1 MEESDKQKI
10 QSDDLK
16 KCGEI
21 TTLLSVGKKE
31 FFLNCGLCDYT
42 FIKLENFI
50 SHMCEDHIVYFTGPK
65 IEESQLS
72 LDFQE
77 EMDDGDIHTQSPY
90 SVEESDDS
98 NSNLRDFE
106 RVEIELDDSKMSES
120 LDVKEVFV
128 DRFMSEESEES
139 LTDNNVPNNRDAE
152 LSEIVDNSDDDVE
165 FTTCLKALGLGKM
178 FDKNMILAI
187 FANYEKRPVL
197 WDADLQLPRYNRKKE
212 KEIKSIAEE
221 VGIPT
226 EWDTIRKLIGKLSTR
241 LRTEMVRKK
250 IYNSKGK
257 TYSPAWYSDLNTFLK
272 PRRQNVRAEPKPKP
286 KKFTA
291 PESILNEEQCVIL
304 AGIYKACPSLWDETD
319 ITYRFSNRRREAL
332 KNMYDEFIKKTGLS
346 LTQSDLD
353 LEISR
358 LRKICSFEKRQ
369 KLMCKRQN
377 LVYKP
382 RCQYYEHLAYLEVD
396 VTPYECA
403 ICGKLLAG
411 PSQYKV
417 HLASHDGSLPF
428 KCHVCGHGFKLTTN
442 LTVHLRRHVQD
453 YMYSCKI
460 CNKTCATTTDLKAH
474 MRYHTGEK
482 PYVCEICGKKFRSL
496 SEFRVHMQR
505 HEKRPRHKC
514 EICSK
519 TFYRKSL
526 VTEHMSVH
534 IKIRDKICNICN
546 KGFTSSK
553 HLRQH
558 KQIHADE
565 KRYEC
570 KICGKRF
577 AQYAGLSGHV
587 KSHGTTLIEISSKS
601 VGLVKENN

>member
-42 FIKLENFI
+42 FLQLENFI

-65 IEESQLS
+65 IEESHLS
-72 LDFQE
+72 LDFHE
-77 EMDDGDIHTQSPY
+77 EMDDGDIHTQGAY

-139 LTDNNVPNNRDAE
+139 LTDNNVPNNIDAE

-187 FANYEKRPVL
+187 FANYEKRPAL
-197 WDADLQLPRYNRKKE
+197 WDADLQLPRYNRRKE

-250 IYNSKGK
+250 IYISKGK

-272 PRRQNVRAEPKPKP
+272 PRRQTVRTTTNHGTIPKT
-286 KKFTA
+286 KKFLP
-291 PESILNEEQCVIL
+291 PESLLNDAQCMIL
-304 AGIYKACPSLWDETD
+304 ANVYKEYPCLWDETD

-332 KNMYDEFIKKTGLS
+332 KSVYEEFNKKTGLR
-346 LTQSDLD
+346 LTQYDVGC
-353 LEISR
+353 EIAR
-358 LRKICSFEKRQ
+358 LRKICSYEKKQ
-369 KLMCKRQN
+369 KIISQRQN
-377 LVYKP
+377 KAFEP
-382 RCQYYEHLAYLEVD
+382 ECEYYDHIAYLEVD
-396 VTPYECA
+396 VTPYECP
-403 ICGKLLAG
+403 ICSKIIAG
-411 PSQYKV
+411 SCQYKV

-428 KCHVCGHGFKLTTN
+428 KCHVCGHGFKLATN
-442 LTVHLRRHVQD
+442 LSVHLRRHVHD
-453 YMYSCKI
+453 YLYKCEVCDKP
-460 CNKTCATTTDLKAH
+460 CATTTEIKIH
-474 MRYHTGEK
+474 MRSHTGEK
-482 PYVCEICGKKFRSL
+482 PYVCDVCGKKFQTSSKISTHIR
-496 SEFRVHMQR
+496 R
-505 HEKRPRHKC
+505 HENRPSHKC
-514 EICSK
+514 EICNK
-519 TFYRKSL
+519 TFFGRGLYK
-526 VTEHMSVH
+526 EHMLVH
-534 IKIRDKICNICN
+534 RNVRDKVCNICN
-546 KGFTSSK
+546 KAFTSSK

-558 KQIHADE
+558 KQIHAE
-565 KRYEC
+565 VKKYSC
-570 KICGKRF
+570 KICDKRF
-577 AQYAGLSGHV
+577 AQYAGLSGHM
-587 KSHGTTLIEISSKS
+587 KTHGTTLVPSSSKS
-601 VGLVKENN
+601 DE